1 MGALRLP
8 WMDPAGN
15 YDRLLMIVVHDV
27 LFHLGVVLVVPPA
40 IEGTIAYRVVGVIY
54 ALEEVSIILIE
65 TVTFFLE
72 GGTQELPNLS
82 LAL

>member
-1 MGALRLP
+1 
-8 WMDPAGN
+8 
-15 YDRLLMIVVHDV
+15 
-27 LFHLGVVLVVPPA
+27 
-40 IEGTIAYRVVGVIY
+40 VGVIY

-65 TVTFFLE
+65 AVTFFFE

>member
-1 MGALRLP
+1 VGALGLP
-8 WMDPAGN
+8 WMDSAGN
-15 YDRLLMIVVHDV
+15 HYCLLVIVVHDV

-40 IEGTIAYRVVGVIY
+40 VEGSIAYRVVGVIY
-54 ALEEVSIILIE
+54 ALEEISIILIE
-65 TVTFFLE
+65 AVTFFLE

>member
-1 MGALRLP
+1 
-8 WMDPAGN
+8 MDPAGN

>member
-1 MGALRLP
+1 VGALRLP

-15 YDRLLMIVVHDV
+15 DDCLLMIVVHDV
-27 LFHLGVVLVVPPA
+27 LFHLGVVLVIPPA

-65 TVTFFLE
+65 AVTFFLE
-72 GGTQELPNLS
+72 GGTKELPNLS